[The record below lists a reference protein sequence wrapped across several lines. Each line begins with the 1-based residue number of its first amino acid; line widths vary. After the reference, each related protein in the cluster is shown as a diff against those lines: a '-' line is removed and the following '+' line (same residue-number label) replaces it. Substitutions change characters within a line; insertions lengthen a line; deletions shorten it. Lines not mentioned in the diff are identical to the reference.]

1 MVIMRIAPFRFVLLI
16 AVLAGSVLGQN
27 RADSSIPF
35 AFSTEPTNCE
45 TNGVRLDSYA
55 KYFVKAVRSDGGV
68 IIAIARLGTGER
80 SSDLN
85 RSRLYIVRATLIE
98 DLKLRE
104 QDIVTAQGTPVNG
117 YGRVEIYM
125 RGKLMD
131 VLLVKRGKA
140 LCADCC
146 HPEGRKYS
154 YPVEKRKS

>member
-1 MVIMRIAPFRFVLLI
+1 MRIAHFRFLLLT
-16 AVLAGSVLGQN
+16 AVLAGSVLGQD

-35 AFSTEPTNCE
+35 AFSPEPTNCE

-55 KYFVKAVRSDGGV
+55 KYFVKSVRSDGGV

-80 SSDLN
+80 ASELN
-85 RSRLYIVRATLIE
+85 RSRLYIIRATLIE

-104 QDIVTAQGTPVNG
+104 QDIVTADGAPVNG

-125 RGKLMD
+125 GGKLRD

-146 HPEGRKYS
+146 NREGRKYS
-154 YPVEKRKS
+154 YPVQKRKS